1 MFQESIKKFGAV
13 PGRLCT
19 TEIQSAIDACASS
32 GGGEVIIEDVCYMT
46 GTLFLRS
53 LVTLVIRANAV
64 LKASESGEDYPD
76 FDTYWGKEN
85 APRKTARCLIYAED
99 CEHIAILGGGTID
112 CSGSAFC
119 EPYEDK
125 SIRFWRRITDRLPAR
140 MIFFYCCR
148 FAAVRDITLREMAGG
163 WAYWIN
169 GCDFVTV
176 DRINIL
182 CDPHYPNSDGV
193 HINCCSDVTVSN
205 STINCGD
212 DAIILRANNKTMKNK
227 RSCCRVSVTNCTL
240 SSQSNAVRIGWTND
254 GLIENCTFSNLV
266 VTDSWYGISIEF
278 PKKPEQPFTD
288 QGDDFT
294 EVRNLLFDNIIL
306 SRISTSPIQILAYP
320 YNQVKAIEH
329 IRFCGLT
336 VDSRQLPIFRVEKGV
351 RVSDITLSDCE
362 FRVDDSAGLH
372 FENIGRVNLQ
382 NVTVECRG
390 TTE

>member
-1 MFQESIKKFGAV
+1 MFIESIKKFGAA
-13 PGRLCT
+13 PERLCT
-19 TEIQSAIDACASS
+19 KEIQAAIDACASS
-32 GGGEVIIEDVCYMT
+32 GGGEVIIEDGRYIT

-53 LVTLVIRANAV
+53 HVTLVIRENAV
-64 LKASESGEDYPD
+64 LKASENGEDYPD

-85 APRKTARCLIYAED
+85 APRKTARCLVYAED
-99 CEHIAILGGGTID
+99 CEHIAITGGGTID

-119 EPYEDK
+119 EPYQDTG
-125 SIRFWRRITDRLPAR
+125 IRFWRRITDKLPAR
-140 MIFFYCCR
+140 MIFFYGCR
-148 FAAVRDITLREMAGG
+148 YVSVKNITMLEMAGG

-176 DRINIL
+176 DGIRIL
-182 CDPHYPNSDGV
+182 CDPHYPNSDGI

-205 STINCGD
+205 CTINCGD
-212 DAIILRANNKTMKNK
+212 DAIILRANNKTMRQK
-227 RSCCRVSVTNCTL
+227 RSCTRISVTNCTL
-240 SSQSNAVRIGWTND
+240 SSQSNAIRIGWTND

-320 YNQVKAIEH
+320 YNQVKSIER
-329 IRFCGLT
+329 ISFRGLIS
-336 VDSRQLPIFRVEKGV
+336 DSRQLPVFRVDKGV
-351 RVSDITLSDCE
+351 RVSDISLSDCE
-362 FRVDDSAGLH
+362 FTVDDSSDLH
-372 FENIGRVNLQ
+372 FENIGRVCLQ
-382 NVTVECRG
+382 NVTIECRG
-390 TTE
+390 SDK